1 MVAWLEGE
9 PGSVDVDVWGVK
21 KANYSFVDLGDWL
34 ENGGKLE
41 LDDEDEELEKHK
53 VLKRGKGKGKEK
65 DLEKGK
71 GKEKKREH
79 KKRESSRRAK

>member
-41 LDDEDEELEKHK
+41 LDGEDEELEKCK
-53 VLKRGKGKGKEK
+53 VLKRRKER
-65 DLEKGK
+65 
-71 GKEKKREH
+71 KRTW
-79 KKRESSRRAK
+79 KRGRRRERREFIRRRRAAKGQSK